1 MSGNP
6 ARSQPGRWMKCPSC
20 NLDCCACCTP
30 EEWCMKCPSCNL
42 DCCTCCT
49 PEEGWMKCLSCNLDC
64 CTPQDETGALLGND
78 NGRQRTTPQSTTI
91 RQQPTP
97 SLRGNSVGSGDRPT
111 QRMDN
116 SPEPTQTMSENNDEQ
131 QEKTPQRTKS
141 NQDSEERAGEFSN
154 GKSSSF
160 EDKLEHMRIVI
171 RKSPNKK
178 VKVGIFSRAVES
190 EYEWLKAKLESQS
203 FVKSVRPYYIS
214 NSGMP
219 EFSSN
224 ESRCDFGI
232 LYHTKNRGRVN
243 LTDVTD
249 SLYDEELEELSSTLE
264 KKNVIV
270 VIDDLT
276 DSSEERKKEILK
288 DQPKLGSLA
297 ADVFLFS
304 EEEKKRNKE
313 SIY

>member
-30 EEWCMKCPSCNL
+30 EEW
-42 DCCTCCT
+42 
-49 PEEGWMKCLSCNLDC
+49 WMKCLSCNLDC